1 MGLLDTIKSKL
12 KVTEKP
18 IGIAVD
24 YDKDGI
30 PTIHAH
36 KSEQIKTL
44 EALLSA
50 AEIDREMW
58 EVEKFTP
65 NVWNVFSNANGL
77 IHLWQAKAVLKKR
90 DFSQK
95 QIAQWFHEALS
106 KCKIALKTP
115 ILKADKT
122 PTGKMFLLG
131 VPDLHLGKYAWSEE
145 TGHGNWDCKIAQNA
159 WEEAIDDL
167 LSRAPDCDECWFPLG
182 NDFFNVDDYL
192 QNTTNGTHQDE
203 DGRWQK
209 TFRYGVEM
217 TKWAIARCRR
227 KFPKV
232 KVIMVYGNHDRQRS
246 WYLGELLLEL
256 SNFMDGVEVD
266 NRPLDRKYFK
276 WGQTGIGVAHGDR
289 LKEKDLA
296 NLCQNEAR
304 EIWGTTKRFELILG
318 HIHNPVVKTLGGVLT
333 RWLSALCPPDM
344 WHSKSG
350 YTMAEKTATGLVY
363 DQVGMINQLTH
374 YPDTTKYL

>member
-1 MGLLDTIKSKL
+1 
-12 KVTEKP
+12 
-18 IGIAVD
+18 
-24 YDKDGI
+24 
-30 PTIHAH
+30 
-36 KSEQIKTL
+36 
-44 EALLSA
+44 
-50 AEIDREMW
+50 
-58 EVEKFTP
+58 
-65 NVWNVFSNANGL
+65 L
-77 IHLWQAKAVLKKR
+77 IHLWQAKARLKR
-90 DFSQK
+90 LDFSQK
-95 QIAQWFHEALS
+95 QIAELFKSALA
-106 KCKIALKTP
+106 KVKVALKTP
-115 ILKADKT
+115 IPKYKHT
-122 PTGKMFLLG
+122 PTGKMFMLG

-145 TGHGNWDCKIAQNA
+145 TGHGNWDCKLAKAA

-167 LSRAPDCDECWFPLG
+167 LSRAPECDECWFPIG

-192 QNTTNGTHQDE
+192 QNTTAGTHQDE

-217 TKWAIARCRR
+217 TKWAIARCRK
-227 KFPKV
+227 KFPHV

-256 SNFMDGVEVD
+256 SEFMDGVEVD

-276 WGQTGIGVAHGDR
+276 WGQTGIGIAHGDR
-289 LKEKDLA
+289 LKEKDLS

-304 EIWGTTKRFELILG
+304 EIWGETKRFELILG

-350 YTMAEKTATGLVY
+350 YTMAEKTATGFVY
-363 DQVGMINQLTH
+363 DMVGMVMQLTH
-374 YPDTTKYL
+374 YPQEK